1 MLQKSIPIQLVTWN
15 VHFQGA
21 RILDAL
27 KSQPDV
33 LALQEVTFNQRRA
46 FEERLGR
53 MGLKCCPDSQPQ
65 AGGKDYGNLIAAR
78 WTIEPVEA
86 RSSGEKPPWA
96 QLLVQASVSVNGR
109 SFLVITVHIPNGSG
123 YGWKKIDAFNALKD
137 AAREAKGRPCIL
149 TGDFNEPQ
157 FIPLQDGGHIV
168 TWGQE
173 WNRQKGC
180 YECWKKWS
188 FQGRSGN
195 GEEWDAAVRW
205 IFEAHNEHGL
215 QHAYWNAHGRGVMPV
230 SHVSRGQPRWFDH
243 MFLSPHFTVELCEY
257 LHELRG
263 PALSDH
269 SALQAKLLLKAEDGS
284 PSPP

>member
-1 MLQKSIPIQLVTWN
+1 MLGKSIPIQVVTWN

-27 KSQPDV
+27 KGQPDV
-33 LALQEVTFNQRRA
+33 LTLQEVTFDQRSD
-46 FEERLGR
+46 FKKRLGV
-53 MGLKCCPDSQPQ
+53 MGLKCCPDSQRHT
-65 AGGKDYGNLIAAR
+65 GGKRYGNLIASR

-86 RSSGEKPPWA
+86 RYSGKKPPWA

-109 SFLVITVHIPNGSG
+109 SFLVISVHVPNGSG
-123 YGWKKIDAFNALKD
+123 YGWKKIDTFKALQDLVRKAKD
-137 AAREAKGRPCIL
+137 RPCIL

-157 FIPLQDGGHIV
+157 FIPLQDGGQIV

-173 WNRQKGC
+173 WNRQEGG

-188 FQGRSGN
+188 FQRRTGK

-205 IFEAHNEHGL
+205 IFEEHNEHGL
-215 QHAYWNAHGRGVMPV
+215 QHAFWKAHGQGVMPV

-243 MFLSPHFTVELCEY
+243 IFVSPDFHVEQCEY
-257 LHELRG
+257 LHKLRFEG
-263 PALSDH
+263 HSDH
-269 SALQAKLLLKAEDGS
+269 SALEAKLLLRA
-284 PSPP
+284 